1 MEIVYREATKSDIET
16 LINLRLE
23 YLISDRGS
31 LSEKERSQIINQMI
45 NYLNRNINESFI
57 AVLAEID
64 GETVSTAYL
73 SISEKPANPSF
84 LTGKIGT
91 ILNVYTKPQFRKQ
104 GISTKVL
111 SKLIDKA
118 KRYNIS
124 KLELSATDMGKS
136 LYEKIGFRE
145 KKSKYTSMQ
154 LYI

>member
-1 MEIVYREATKSDIET
+1 
-16 LINLRLE
+16 
-23 YLISDRGS
+23 
-31 LSEKERSQIINQMI
+31 MI

>member
-1 MEIVYREATKSDIET
+1 MSKKPISGSYALIE
-16 LINLRLE
+16 
-23 YLISDRGS
+23 S
-31 LSEKERSQIINQMI
+31 L
-45 NYLNRNINESFI
+45 LNEGVDTIF
-57 AVLAEID
+57 
-64 GETVSTAYL
+64 GY
-73 SISEKPANPSF
+73 P
-84 LTGKIGT
+84 GGT